1 MLGLGVR
8 RLKSRPSLLDLIAS
22 RGVSESEIKQ
32 ETPPSDLPPLPVSPT
47 PTFSSQS
54 DSSSSSST
62 TIPISLPLPSSTPS
76 IKPPKSHTMAPSGKK
91 GSSGSE
97 DAQTGAVFSVS
108 GPVVVAENM
117 IGCAMYEL
125 CRVGHDQL
133 VGEVIRIEAD
143 KATIQVYEETAGLT
157 VGDPVMRTGKP
168 LSVEL
173 GPGLMETIYDGI
185 QRPLRAISDESGSI
199 YIPRGIKVN
208 ALDRKKKWDFKPGKY
223 KVGDHITGGDIWGTV
238 FENSLLDDHKILLP
252 PRARGTITRIAEAGS
267 YTVEEQL
274 LEIEFN
280 GVKSTHGMMHTWPV
294 RVPRP
299 VNEKQS
305 ADQPFIVGQRVL
317 DSLFPSVLGGT
328 VCIPGAFG
336 CGKTVISQSVSKF
349 SNSDVIVYVGC
360 GERGNEMAEVL
371 MDFPELSIDIGGR
384 KEPIMK
390 RTCLIANTSNMPV
403 AAREASIYTGITIA
417 EYFRDQGKNVA
428 MMADSSSRWA
438 EALREL
444 SGRLGE
450 MPADQGF
457 PAYLGAKL
465 ASFYER
471 AGKST
476 ALGSPEREGSV
487 SIVAAVS
494 PPGGDF
500 SDPVTTSTMSIVQV
514 FWGLDK
520 KLAQRKHF
528 PSINTGISYS
538 KYTPVLDRF
547 YEKKHP
553 EFPRLRDQVRELL
566 TKSED
571 LDQVVQLVGKAA
583 LGDSDKITLDVA
595 AMVKDDFLQQNGYSD
610 YDQFCPLWKTEYMM
624 KAFMGYHDEA
634 QKAIAQGQNWPKVR
648 DATTDIQ
655 TSLRNMKFEVPEDE
669 KEVSAKYEKILQT
682 MTERFA
688 SVSDEINVNDPS
700 LISLVNKLQDVFSTV
715 GVQNPID
722 LPQIAV
728 VGSQSSGKSS
738 VLENIVGRDFLPRGS
753 GIVTRRPLIL
763 QLINRPSQ
771 ANGVKDEK
779 LETTDKEANL
789 DEYGEFLHIPGQK
802 FYDFNKIRDEIVRE
816 TETKV
821 GRNAGISAAPIN
833 LRIYSPNVLT
843 LTLVDLPG
851 LTKVP
856 VGDQPKDIEKQIR
869 DMVLKYISK
878 PNAIVLAVT
887 AANQDLANSDGLKL
901 AREVD
906 PEGQRTIGVL
916 TKVDLMD
923 EGTDVVDILAGRI
936 IPLRLGYVPVVN
948 RGQRDIENKR
958 PISYALEHEK
968 NYFEGHKAYRNKASY
983 CGTPYLARKLNL
995 ILMMHIKQTLP
1006 DIKSRISSSL
1016 QKYSSELSQL
1026 GDSMLGNSAN
1036 IILNIITEF
1045 SNEYRTVLEGNNQE
1059 LSSIELSGGARISFV
1074 FHELYSN
1081 GIKAVDP
1088 FDQVKDI
1095 DIRTIL
1101 FNSSGSSPALFIGT
1115 TAFELIVKQ
1124 QITRLEDPSLK
1135 CISLVY
1141 DELVRILGQL
1151 LNKQLFRRYPMLKE
1165 KFHAV
1170 VIAFFKKAM
1179 EPTNKLVRDLIAM
1192 ESTYI
1197 NTAHPDF
1204 LNGHRAMAIVNER
1217 HAASKPTQVDPK
1229 TGKPLPPRANSPS
1242 VDPSPSS
1249 ETGGGFFGS
1258 FWASKNKK
1266 KMAAMEAPPP
1276 NLKASAALS
1285 ERESTEVEVIKLLI
1299 TSYYNIVKR
1308 TMIDMVPKAIMYTL
1322 VQFSKEGM
1330 QRELLENMY
1339 RNSEL
1344 DDLLKES
1351 DYTIRRRKECQQ
1363 MVESLGRAS
1372 EIVSQVQ

>member
-8 RLKSRPSLLDLIAS
+8 RLKARPSLLDLIAN
-22 RGVSESEIKQ
+22 RGVGDLSSSARSQ
-32 ETPPSDLPPLPVSPT
+32 APPSSPPRPLPGDLPPLPVSPT
-47 PTFSSQS
+47 SSTSS
-54 DSSSSSST
+54 DSSSSSS
-62 TIPISLPLPSSTPS
+62 IPQPPLSSTSSVQTPV
-76 IKPPKSHTMAPSGKK
+76 SHTMAPSGK
-91 GSSGSE
+91 GSE
-97 DAQTGAVFSVS
+97 SSEDSQHGAVFSIS

-117 IGCAMYEL
+117 LGCAMYEL
-125 CRVGHDQL
+125 CRVGNDQL
-133 VGEVIRIEAD
+133 VGEVIRIDAD

-157 VGDPVMRTGKP
+157 VGDPVWRTGKP

-185 QRPLRAISDESGSI
+185 QRPLKAIFDQSGGI

-208 ALDRKKKWDFKPGKY
+208 ALDREKKWDFKPGNF
-223 KVGDHITGGDIWGTV
+223 KVGDHITGGDVWGSV
-238 FENSLLDDHKILLP
+238 FENSLLNDHKILLP

-280 GVKSTHGMMHTWPV
+280 GTKTTHGMMHTWPV

-305 ADQPFIVGQRVL
+305 ANAPFIVGQRVL

-371 MDFPELSIDIGGR
+371 MDFPELSIDVGGR

-417 EYFRDQGKNVA
+417 EYFRDQGKDVA

-450 MPADQGF
+450 MPADQGY

-500 SDPVTTSTMSIVQV
+500 SDPVTTSTLGIVQV

-528 PSINTGISYS
+528 PSINTSISYS
-538 KYTPVLDRF
+538 KYTTVLDKF
-547 YEKKHP
+547 YEKEHP
-553 EFPRLRDQVRELL
+553 EFPRLRDQVRGLL
-566 TKSED
+566 AKSED

-634 QKAIAQGQNWPKVR
+634 QKAIAQGQSWPKVR
-648 DATTDIQ
+648 DATSDIQ
-655 TSLRNMKFEVPEDE
+655 SALRNMKFEVPDDE
-669 KEVSAKYEKILQT
+669 AEVSAKYEKILQT
-682 MTERFA
+682 MLER
-688 SVSDEINVNDPS
+688 INVNDPS

-763 QLINRPSQ
+763 QLINKPSSNQ
-771 ANGVKDEK
+771 TNGAKDDK

-802 FYDFNKIRDEIVRE
+802 FYDFNKIREEIVRE
-816 TETKV
+816 TESKV
-821 GRNAGISAAPIN
+821 GRNAGISASPIN

-856 VGDQPKDIEKQIR
+856 VGDQPKDIERQIR

-968 NYFEGHKAYRNKASY
+968 NFFEGHKAYRNKASY

-1016 QKYSSELSQL
+1016 QKYSSELGQL

-1081 GIKAVDP
+1081 GVKAVDP

-1101 FNSSGSSPALFIGT
+1101 YNSSGSSPALFVGT

-1124 QITRLEDPSLK
+1124 QIKRLEDPSLK

-1170 VIAFFKKAM
+1170 VIAFFKKCM
-1179 EPTNKLVRDLIAM
+1179 DPTNKLVRDLINM

-1197 NTAHPDF
+1197 NTGHPDF

-1217 HAASKPTQVDPK
+1217 QTAGKPTQVDPK

-1242 VDPSPSS
+1242 VEAIPTDNNSS
-1249 ETGGGFFGS
+1249 GFFGS

-1276 NLKASAALS
+1276 NLKASASLS
-1285 ERESTEVEVIKLLI
+1285 EREATEVEVIKLLI
-1299 TSYYNIVKR
+1299 TSYFNIVKR

-1322 VQFSKEGM
+1322 VQFSKEEM

-1339 RNSEL
+1339 RNNEL